1 MAEDD
6 KPILGRASE
15 SMTLRHIQQA
25 AELQRSLSTAHLQ
38 EAAANLG
45 SCGGQTGST
54 NTSTQTTA
62 PTGQQ
67 QGTPDKK

>member
-6 KPILGRASE
+6 KPMSGRAND
-15 SMTLRHIQQA
+15 SMTLRHIEQA
-25 AELQRSLSTAHLQ
+25 ADLQRSLSTAHLQ

-45 SCGGQTGST
+45 SSGGQTGST
-54 NTSTQTTA
+54 NTSPQTTV